1 MSGSAGG
8 WLRLPSG
15 PPGTATRNSRRPQP
29 RPPRGGTRRSQEP
42 GGGCEGASAFWNPP
56 GLAADPAAPPCPHTE
71 RAPGLSL
78 RLQGHCGDQCERAGP
93 CRPHPL
99 PGEAFPDPPQPLQG
113 TLPFEVSLQGRPG
126 RCGTGRHPSLHP
138 LVASGACP
146 PLLRQPALPAVC
158 RGGVWEET
166 PAPGLPETT
175 CFVFFPSHEL
185 PWGQGP
191 RTATAWGHS
200 RRGRWHILGFQGPS
214 TAAELGREGEAA
226 QGSEEPAGRAEQDK
240 PGPDQ
245 LTWGRNV
252 DPSTFLPCFPGHT
265 NLRLRAR
272 SCSCQRPCWLVLRG
286 RASLRAACAA
296 RGPGD
301 LPL

>member
-15 PPGTATRNSRRPQP
+15 PPGTATRNSLRPQP

-185 PWGQGP
+185 PWGQGSRLAP
-191 RTATAWGHS
+191 SRAQDSHRVGSQQAGAMAHPGVSGSQHS
-200 RRGRWHILGFQGPS
+200 CRAGQGGGSCPGLRG
-214 TAAELGREGEAA
+214 
-226 QGSEEPAGRAEQDK
+226 AGR
-240 PGPDQ
+240 PG
-245 LTWGRNV
+245 
-252 DPSTFLPCFPGHT
+252 
-265 NLRLRAR
+265 
-272 SCSCQRPCWLVLRG
+272 
-286 RASLRAACAA
+286 
-296 RGPGD
+296 
-301 LPL
+301 